1 MYNWLESRAREMPEK
16 PAVIFEGKAVT
27 FFELHE
33 TAVEMKGR
41 LMALDRRRIA
51 FFIGNT
57 LDAVYAI
64 HGAMLAGIEVVMI
77 NTRLTG
83 REIAA
88 QLDDIDVD
96 TVVATEPVVLEGYRV
111 YTWEDIRNM
120 APVSGRGGSS
130 SGSGILSIMFTSGT
144 TGRAKAVTQSY
155 DNHYASALGCEDRF
169 GYAEDSMWM
178 NINPIYHISGFS
190 VLLRSVIRGCTMVLI
205 EKFEEEKIWRTISE
219 YGVTHT
225 SMVPIMLKRL
235 MDHDI
240 PDHHLEGI
248 LLGGAGVTSD
258 LLRRALSMGLPVY
271 NSFGMTETCSQIV
284 SIAPD
289 DPKILDG
296 TVGKPL
302 ENIDIAIDDDNDGE
316 LLVRGGPVTSGY
328 LNAGME
334 VSNGYFRTGD
344 MGKIDEAGYLHIL
357 DRRKDLIISGG
368 ENIYPR
374 EIEDAINAHPGV
386 ANAAVVKRKDP
397 EWGEVPVLLVEL
409 VDGAWV
415 EEGALIAHLEGRL
428 ARYKL
433 PKEVHAVDRVI
444 MTSTGKV
451 SRVQNQEVYNRKRS
465 SNH

>member
-1 MYNWLESRAREMPEK
+1 MYNWLETRAREMPDK
-16 PAVIFEGKAVT
+16 PAVIFEGAEVT
-27 FFELHE
+27 FSELYE
-33 TAVEMKGR
+33 TAGEMKGCLESLGR
-41 LMALDRRRIA
+41 TRIA

-64 HGAMLAGIEVVMI
+64 HAAMLANIEIVMI

-83 REIAA
+83 REISV

-96 TVVATEPVVLEGYRV
+96 TIVTTEPFELEGYRV
-111 YTWEDIRNM
+111 YGWTDLRNR
-120 APVSGRGGSS
+120 ASEAGESRRA
-130 SGSGILSIMFTSGT
+130 SGSDILSIMFTSGT
-144 TGRAKAVTQSY
+144 TGRAKAVTQTY
-155 DNHYASALGCEDRF
+155 DNHYASAIGCENRF
-169 GYAEDSMWM
+169 GYTEDSMWM

-205 EKFEEEKIWRTISE
+205 EKFEEAKIWRTISE

-235 MDHDI
+235 MDHGVRE
-240 PDHHLEGI
+240 HGLEGI
-248 LLGGAGVTSD
+248 LLGGAGVTRD
-258 LLRRALSMGLPVY
+258 ILGRALSLGLPVY

-289 DPKILDG
+289 DPKILEG

-302 ENIDIAIDDDNDGE
+302 DNIDIVIDHDNDGE
-316 LLVRGGPVTSGY
+316 LLVRGGPVTGGY
-328 LNAGME
+328 LNAAME
-334 VSNGYFRTGD
+334 VSEGYFRTGD
-344 MGKIDEAGYLHIL
+344 MGYIDEAGYLHIL

-368 ENIYPR
+368 ENIYPK
-374 EIEDAINAHPGV
+374 EIEDVATAHPGV
-386 ANAAVVKRKDP
+386 VNAAVVKRKDS

-409 VDGAWV
+409 AEGMGVDNG
-415 EEGALIAHLEGRL
+415 GIMAHLERHL

-433 PKEVHAVDRVI
+433 PKEIHRVGNII

-451 SRVQNQEVYNRKRS
+451 SRAQNQQAYNIKRS
-465 SNH
+465 SNR